1 MPSAVFRIF
10 GYRGISMKKFQW
22 LPSLLAVLM
31 VAAGTAFLAAQEDEE
46 GFVSLFNGKDLTG
59 WVQKGGDAFYKVEDG
74 MIIGEC
80 NPEAKSNSFMC
91 TEKEFGNFIFKCEY
105 KVLVPGNSGIQ
116 FRSHSEGDG
125 PRPHVFGYQCEIA
138 PSEGTSDTC
147 RIYDEGRRGHKNGI
161 VWLNDVDPEKRA
173 AADASYKP
181 DDWNTI
187 EIQCVGP
194 SIRTWLNGNEVTN
207 TFDYMDMSGFFG
219 LQIHAGNQGKICWRN
234 IRVKDLGTSEWKSFF
249 VKNNDGQWEL
259 VDAYEYVPSCW
270 SFTEKDGHECL
281 WGHHTR
287 NEQRD
292 GLVVSCHNYD
302 NFVAKVDYMINGGN
316 SALYF
321 RAEEVKTPWLLRG
334 YQNEI
339 AGNAAEAHIWHTSG
353 TPSDPPGRGW
363 IAEGTPEEQKAKNV
377 SVVLNRDKEFTEQIR
392 NDLGWNV
399 LATVALDDH
408 LITFLNGYKIVEM
421 YDPAGE
427 RTGKLGL
434 QLHGGADVDMWFYD
448 FKVIEITPE
457 MKALIER

>member
-1 MPSAVFRIF
+1 
-10 GYRGISMKKFQW
+10 
-22 LPSLLAVLM
+22 
-31 VAAGTAFLAAQEDEE
+31 
-46 GFVSLFNGKDLTG
+46 
-59 WVQKGGDAFYKVEDG
+59 
-74 MIIGEC
+74 
-80 NPEAKSNSFMC
+80 
-91 TEKEFGNFIFKCEY
+91 
-105 KVLVPGNSGIQ
+105 
-116 FRSHSEGDG
+116 
-125 PRPHVFGYQCEIA
+125 
-138 PSEGTSDTC
+138 
-147 RIYDEGRRGHKNGI
+147 
-161 VWLNDVDPEKRA
+161 
-173 AADASYKP
+173 
-181 DDWNTI
+181 
-187 EIQCVGP
+187 
-194 SIRTWLNGNEVTN
+194 
-207 TFDYMDMSGFFG
+207 
-219 LQIHAGNQGKICWRN
+219 
-234 IRVKDLGTSEWKSFF
+234 
-249 VKNNDGQWEL
+249 
-259 VDAYEYVPSCW
+259 
-270 SFTEKDGHECL
+270 
-281 WGHHTR
+281 
-287 NEQRD
+287 
-292 GLVVSCHNYD
+292 
-302 NFVAKVDYMINGGN
+302 MINGGN

-377 SVVLNRDKEFTEQIR
+377 SVVLNQSKEFTEQIR